1 MQVIVTGATGF
12 VGRYVVSALLARQHT
27 VTAVVRNPETAEQ
40 LPWFEQVKF
49 ISSDLGKLNR
59 NVREQLGQADLI
71 VHLAWPGLPNY
82 RGLFHFE
89 KNLPEAYSFLSAAI
103 KEGYSRLLVVGTCF
117 EYGRQQGCL
126 REDLNTLP
134 DNPYG
139 LAKDIL
145 RKFLELLQHEHPFT
159 LQWCRLFYMFGA
171 GQNPKS
177 LLAQLDAAMERGD
190 DTFPMSGG
198 EQIRD
203 FLPVTEIARRL
214 VQLIEHPE
222 AEGVFNI
229 CSGQPISIRKLVENH
244 IREVGG
250 QIKLQLGVYPYPDY
264 EPFAFWGDTSKYSNF
279 EHQL

>member
-1 MQVIVTGATGF
+1 M
-12 VGRYVVSALLARQHT
+12 SALLTRHHA
-27 VTAVVRNPETAEQ
+27 VTAVARNLEMAQQ
-40 LPWFEQVKF
+40 LPWYQQVTF
-49 ISSDLGKLNR
+49 ISSDLAEIDGS
-59 NVREQLGQADLI
+59 VREQLGEADLI

-82 RGLFHFE
+82 RGLFHLE
-89 KNLPEAYSFLSAAI
+89 KNLPEAYSFLKAAVQD
-103 KEGYSRLLVVGTCF
+103 GYSRLLVVGTCF

-126 REDLNTLP
+126 VEDLNTLP

-139 LAKDIL
+139 LAKDTL

-177 LLAQLDAAMERGD
+177 LLAQLDAAMDRGD

-198 EQIRD
+198 EQLRD
-203 FLPVTEIARRL
+203 FLAVTEIARRL

-222 AEGVFNI
+222 AAGVFNI
-229 CSGQPISIRKLVENH
+229 CSGQPISVRKLVENRVH
-244 IREVGG
+244 EAGSP
-250 QIKLQLGVYPYPDY
+250 IKLQLGVYPYPDY

-279 EHQL
+279 ENQL